1 MVICDIVCVVLNF
14 FLAVFLF
21 WLAGFAEKKKSVRWR
36 LFYLVPFLLTLVLVA
51 IYEFETCMFGVYL
64 GAFLLVFGMVRQE
77 KKVRRILCFV
87 SIIFSLLSLGI
98 CLFSPAYRSYDYLTD
113 FMDGFEEM
121 KLHYVLSEQKSIDWD
136 GLYEKYLP
144 LFEAAD
150 KEHDEVAAS
159 IAWTQF
165 AMEFQDGH
173 VSYGIK
179 DEKIEKM
186 AYEKMYGND
195 YGLCTMKLADE
206 RIVAVMVEEG
216 SEAYK
221 TGIRNGSEITA
232 WNGASVEKLSGKE
245 KIFSFAVEENEEF
258 YESLSIAGEGGETAE
273 VCFIDE
279 TGEEKTVTLSKI
291 GNYYDRMRDC
301 TEDIIDKGV
310 EISNLDW
317 MRVDEN
323 TALLRMRFM
332 NYDSEENF
340 SEMETALREE
350 MIALKEEGV
359 TNLIFDL
366 RSNSGGSGTHVEH
379 VLKLIA
385 PSGEH
390 VYAYDAVF
398 DKETQKYK
406 IDSVEDDGSVIYQ
419 VGQCETYQGEDLW
432 GHGQIVILVNANTV
446 SAGDH
451 FTMAASEYPNVTVMG
466 FTHSNGSCQGVN
478 SVNFEYGMLSYSG
491 ALLLNEDGS
500 VFVDTD
506 YSRQAVVPLDV
517 KIPFDLQAVSSLF
530 DEGEDYVLEKAMEY
544 LEEN

>member
-1 MVICDIVCVVLNF
+1 MVTSDIVCVVLNLI
-14 FLAVFLF
+14 LAVFLF
-21 WLAGFAEKKKSVRWR
+21 WLADFAEKKRSVKWR
-36 LFYLVPFLLTLVLVA
+36 LFYVVPFLLTLVLVA
-51 IYEFETCMFGVYL
+51 LYEFETCMFGVYL

-77 KKVRRILCFV
+77 KKVRRVLCFV
-87 SIIFSLLSLGI
+87 SVMLAFLSLGV
-98 CLFSPAYRSYDYLTD
+98 CSFSSAYRSYDYVAD
-113 FMDGFEEM
+113 FEDGFEEM

-150 KEHDEVAAS
+150 KTHDKVAAS

-173 VSYGIK
+173 VGYGIK
-179 DEKIEKM
+179 DEEIEKK

-195 YGLCTMKLADE
+195 YGLCTMKLSDGK
-206 RIVAVMVEEG
+206 IVAVMVESG

-221 TGIRNGSEITA
+221 AGICNGSEIIT
-232 WNGASVEKLSGKE
+232 WNGEPVADLCGTKKVL
-245 KIFSFAVEENEEF
+245 SFAVEENEEF
-258 YESLSIAGEGGETAE
+258 YEALSIAGMGGETAE
-273 VCFIDE
+273 VSFIAK

-291 GNYYDRMRDC
+291 GNYYDRMKDC
-301 TEDIIDKGV
+301 TEDVIDKGV

-317 MRVDEN
+317 MRVDES

-340 SEMETALREE
+340 SEMETGLREE
-350 MIALKEEGV
+350 MLALKEEGV

-366 RSNSGGSGTHVEH
+366 RSNSGGSGNHVKH

-390 VYAYDAVF
+390 VYAYDGVF

-406 IDSVEDDGSVIYQ
+406 TNGVADDGSVIYQ
-419 VGQCETYQGEDLW
+419 VGPCETYQGEDLW

-451 FTMAASEYPNVTVMG
+451 FTMAASAYPNVTVMG

-478 SVNFEYGMLSYSG
+478 SVGFDYGILSYSG

-506 YSRQAVVPLDV
+506 QSRKAVVPLDV

-530 DEGEDYVLEKAMEY
+530 DEGEDYVLEKAMKY
-544 LEEN
+544 FKEN